1 MKNNKS
7 FNKKDYFYSKINSIS
22 SQRLNDESVSD
33 KTSILSNNNNIS
45 MVNNHIYPDFRNSKA
60 NKIFNQKKHLKTLTN
75 SNSVSSMNIYSKG
88 RIQKILNKTNNNY
101 NTNNIIINNTNIIN
115 NNRTNIINNNI
126 VNNNKDFK
134 NSISQLNIEQIKEL
148 TKNNQNKGNI
158 QIINNIMRPKILITK
173 RKFFKKNNIT
183 IKDNNFFIDN
193 FNNQN
198 SRKITG
204 INFSDRNQ
212 KTEFKTSVSDLEDNF
227 NNINLKKNNKEKN
240 IIFNIEEMLMMEEKL
255 SSLINCLVD
264 CNPCSEECFEFLNF
278 YFTTKLSKN
287 LNIYFSNKNYLIIIK
302 RAINLKLF
310 SFILCYDISLN
321 ENIFPQYIVTLDELF
336 GDIHSIL
343 ILISKYFCNK
353 IIESNDNMW
362 VKKLQNLINNYD
374 PEKKSTNIIFDE
386 IDNLCF
392 KLTDNLFPFI
402 LKKYNHQKIIEIY
415 NELNTLTQNDLYR
428 LFRDNI
434 FINMNINGSIIASSS
449 YFEKNKNNLNE
460 PIPSSYLVNTSK
472 KKYTLVLDLDE
483 TLIHFKVNPNNN
495 NSGILQFR
503 PFISEFLSNI
513 KNYYELIV
521 FTAATKEYADPII
534 DAIEQKGTKFDH
546 RLYRIHTNIK
556 GNDFVKDI
564 SKLGR
569 DLSRIIIVDNME
581 QNYKLQPN
589 NGITIRPFWGKDTN
603 DMALFDLFNILIK
616 IAKMNMDVR
625 DGIRYFKEDIISKV
639 TSNIFRRVQN

>member
-1 MKNNKS
+1 
-7 FNKKDYFYSKINSIS
+7 
-22 SQRLNDESVSD
+22 
-33 KTSILSNNNNIS
+33 
-45 MVNNHIYPDFRNSKA
+45 
-60 NKIFNQKKHLKTLTN
+60 
-75 SNSVSSMNIYSKG
+75 
-88 RIQKILNKTNNNY
+88 
-101 NTNNIIINNTNIIN
+101 
-115 NNRTNIINNNI
+115 
-126 VNNNKDFK
+126 
-134 NSISQLNIEQIKEL
+134 
-148 TKNNQNKGNI
+148 
-158 QIINNIMRPKILITK
+158 
-173 RKFFKKNNIT
+173 
-183 IKDNNFFIDN
+183 
-193 FNNQN
+193 
-198 SRKITG
+198 
-204 INFSDRNQ
+204 
-212 KTEFKTSVSDLEDNF
+212 
-227 NNINLKKNNKEKN
+227 
-240 IIFNIEEMLMMEEKL
+240 
-255 SSLINCLVD
+255 
-264 CNPCSEECFEFLNF
+264 
-278 YFTTKLSKN
+278 
-287 LNIYFSNKNYLIIIK
+287 
-302 RAINLKLF
+302 
-310 SFILCYDISLN
+310 
-321 ENIFPQYIVTLDELF
+321 
-336 GDIHSIL
+336 
-343 ILISKYFCNK
+343 
-353 IIESNDNMW
+353 MW

-639 TSNIFRRVQN
+639 DGIRYFKEDIISKVTSNIFRRVQN

>member
-7 FNKKDYFYSKINSIS
+7 FNKKDYFYSKINPSFT
-22 SQRLNDESVSD
+22 QRLNDDMVSD
-33 KTSILSNNNNIS
+33 KSSISSNNNNS
-45 MVNNHIYPDFRNSKA
+45 LTNNHIYPNFRNSKT
-60 NKIFNQKKHLKTLTN
+60 NVIFNQKQQLRTLAN
-75 SNSVSSMNIYSKG
+75 SNSVSSINIYSKG
-88 RIQKILNKTNNNY
+88 RIQKIINKTNNNF

-126 VNNNKDFK
+126 VNTNKDYK
-134 NSISQLNIEQIKEL
+134 KSISQLNIEQIKEL

-158 QIINNIMRPKILITK
+158 QIINNIMRPRLVVTK
-173 RKFFKKNNIT
+173 RKFLKKNNIT
-183 IKDNNFFIDN
+183 IKDNNFLIENFDKPNKRKMTEID
-193 FNNQN
+193 
-198 SRKITG
+198 
-204 INFSDRNQ
+204 FSDRN
-212 KTEFKTSVSDLEDNF
+212 KKKDFKTNLDDFKDNF
-227 NNINLKKNNKEKN
+227 NNINLKRNNEEKN
-240 IIFNIEEMLMMEEKL
+240 IIFNIEEMLMIEEKL

-264 CNPCSEECFEFLNF
+264 CNPCTEECFEFLNF
-278 YFTTKLSKN
+278 YFTTKFSKN
-287 LNIYFSNKNYLIIIK
+287 LNVYFSNKNYLIIIK

-321 ENIFPQYIVTLDELF
+321 ENLFPHYIVTLDELF
-336 GDIHSIL
+336 GHIHEIF

-353 IIESNDNMW
+353 IIESNNNMW

-374 PEKKSTNIIFDE
+374 PEKKSSNIIFDE
-386 IDNLCF
+386 IDNLCY
-392 KLTDNLFPFI
+392 KLTDNLFPFV
-402 LKKYNHQKIIEIY
+402 LQKYNHQKIIEIY

-460 PIPSSYLVNTSK
+460 PIPSSYLINNSK

-483 TLIHFKVNPNNN
+483 TLIHFKVNPKNN

-503 PFISEFLSNI
+503 PYISEFLSNI

-546 RLYRIHTNIK
+546 RLYRIHINIR

-581 QNYKLQPN
+581 QNYKLQPY

-616 IAKMNMDVR
+616 IAKMDMDVR

>member
-7 FNKKDYFYSKINSIS
+7 FNKKDYFYSKINPSFT
-22 SQRLNDESVSD
+22 QRLNDDMVSD
-33 KTSILSNNNNIS
+33 KSSISSNNNNS
-45 MVNNHIYPDFRNSKA
+45 MTNNHIYPNFRNSKT
-60 NKIFNQKKHLKTLTN
+60 NVIFNQKQQLRTLAN
-75 SNSVSSMNIYSKG
+75 SNSVSSINIYSKG
-88 RIQKILNKTNNNY
+88 RIQKIINKTNNNY

-126 VNNNKDFK
+126 VNTNKDYK
-134 NSISQLNIEQIKEL
+134 KSISQLNVEQIKEL

-158 QIINNIMRPKILITK
+158 QIINNIMRPRLVVTK
-173 RKFFKKNNIT
+173 RKFLKKNNIT
-183 IKDNNFFIDN
+183 IKDNNFLIENFDKPNKRKMTEID
-193 FNNQN
+193 
-198 SRKITG
+198 
-204 INFSDRNQ
+204 FSDRN
-212 KTEFKTSVSDLEDNF
+212 KKKDFKTNLDDFKDNF
-227 NNINLKKNNKEKN
+227 NNINLKRNNEEKN
-240 IIFNIEEMLMMEEKL
+240 IIFNIEEMLMIEEKL

-264 CNPCSEECFEFLNF
+264 CNPCTEECFEFLNF
-278 YFTTKLSKN
+278 YFTTKFSKN
-287 LNIYFSNKNYLIIIK
+287 LNVYFSNKNYLIIIK

-321 ENIFPQYIVTLDELF
+321 ENLFPHYIVTLDELF
-336 GDIHSIL
+336 GHIHEIF

-353 IIESNDNMW
+353 IIESNNNMW
-362 VKKLQNLINNYD
+362 VKRLQNLINNYD
-374 PEKKSTNIIFDE
+374 PEKKSSNIIFDE
-386 IDNLCF
+386 IDNLCY
-392 KLTDNLFPFI
+392 KLTDNLFPFV
-402 LKKYNHQKIIEIY
+402 LQKYNHQKIIEIY

-460 PIPSSYLVNTSK
+460 PIPSSYLINNSK

-483 TLIHFKVNPNNN
+483 TLIHFKVNPKNN

-503 PFISEFLSNI
+503 PYISEFLSNI

-546 RLYRIHTNIK
+546 RLYRIHTNIR

-581 QNYKLQPN
+581 QNYKLQPY

-603 DMALFDLFNILIK
+603 DMALFDLLSILIK